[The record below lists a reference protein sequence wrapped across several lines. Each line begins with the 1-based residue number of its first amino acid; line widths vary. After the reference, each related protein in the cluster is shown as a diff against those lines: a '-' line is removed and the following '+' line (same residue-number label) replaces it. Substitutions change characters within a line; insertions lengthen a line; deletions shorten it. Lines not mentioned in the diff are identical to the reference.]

1 MHEVGF
7 LPMSALRYTPYDG
20 SRKPFTIGLQPLDM
34 ATWFEVD
41 EHLAAYLAEKEALFA
56 EKRDVVFLA
65 EPDTVESQRLIAGL
79 VADHLTAHFPDLY
92 ERDGSV
98 VTIVPTGAAVDLAA
112 EGEPPLLQAAR
123 LVQEDLCVMRRAD
136 DGWRLVAA
144 ALCFPSSWSL
154 AEKFGRNLDAIHATV
169 PHYAEQLAVR
179 MSRIFDSLRPEI
191 PAWRMNWSLNPDPNL
206 HHPESKQLPR
216 DRDWTADED
225 AVASRVFIR
234 VERQTLRK
242 LANGDILFTIKIYV
256 DPLTTLRAHPEGNR
270 LALSLRD
277 QVLSLDASQLAYKAL
292 TEHRDR
298 VADALAAIGGLDER
312 LQEPEPA

>member
-1 MHEVGF
+1 
-7 LPMSALRYTPYDG
+7 MSALRYTPYDG

-41 EHLAAYLAEKEALFA
+41 EHLAAYLGEKERLLA
-56 EKRDVVFLA
+56 EKRDVVFRA
-65 EPDTVESQRLIAGL
+65 EADTLDSQRDIAGL
-79 VADHLTAHFPDLY
+79 VADHLVTHFPDLY
-92 ERDGSV
+92 RRDGSV
-98 VTIVPTGAAVDLAA
+98 VTIAATGAAVDLAA
-112 EGEPPLLQAAR
+112 ADEAPLVQAAR
-123 LVQEDLCVMRRAD
+123 LVQEDLCVMRRAG

-169 PHYAEQLAVR
+169 PHYAEQLAAR
-179 MSRIFDSLRPEI
+179 MSRIFDNLRPDI
-191 PAWRMNWSLNPDPNL
+191 PAWRMNWSLNPDPEL

-256 DPLTTLRAHPEGNR
+256 DPLTTLRAHPEGSQ

-277 QVLSLDASQLAYKAL
+277 QVLSLDESQLAYKAL
-292 TEHRDR
+292 SEHRDR

-312 LQEPEPA
+312 LQAPEPV